1 MNTTTDV
8 QAERLAEF
16 FSAFADAGRVR
27 IMHALLKHQ
36 ELCVKDLA
44 GCVHSSESAVS
55 HQLKT
60 LRLLR
65 LVSAR
70 QEGRRMLYRLDD
82 EHISEILE
90 SGIDHINE

>member
-1 MNTTTDV
+1 MLDD
-8 QAERLAEF
+8 QPKRLAEF
-16 FSAFADAGRVR
+16 FSAFADPGRIR
-27 IMHALLKHQ
+27 IMQALLPDK
-36 ELCVKDLA
+36 ELCVKDIA
-44 GCVHSSESAVS
+44 SAVESSESAVS

-70 QEGRRMLYRLDD
+70 QQGRRMLYSLDD
-82 EHISEILE
+82 SHISEILE